1 MKFYDRKSFSKE
13 QFGSY
18 MVWTVSSIKKFK
30 GYRRRF
36 YIARSYLSWLTLVV
50 IQFAIS
56 NNKSSSIG
64 ARVQSEIVVEKRK
77 LNSAAGSCGF
87 WYAIVYVPIV
97 RLLAALD
104 KTLQVAEFFE
114 LRGSR
119 LIPRKEV
126 NAAFAVQWI
135 CRPATLELYIKWWE
149 NAFFI
154 RWIVPLWNYF
164 PIIL

>member
-1 MKFYDRKSFSKE
+1 M
-13 QFGSY
+13 
-18 MVWTVSSIKKFK
+18 
-30 GYRRRF
+30 
-36 YIARSYLSWLTLVV
+36 TLVV

-64 ARVQSEIVVEKRK
+64 ARVQSKIVVKKRK
-77 LNSAAGSCGF
+77 LNSAVGSCGF

-104 KTLQVAEFFE
+104 EALQVAEFFE
-114 LRGSR
+114 LSGSR

-135 CRPATLELYIKWWE
+135 CRPATLE
-149 NAFFI
+149 
-154 RWIVPLWNYF
+154 
-164 PIIL
+164 